1 MKPKNRLQRSQL
13 EAFTKIM
20 EAKLDQC
27 DGGMVFP
34 FECKLSLTNLIG
46 YWQVRTN
53 DENKFLATT
62 AQTIMEQVNK
72 VPELLNPI
80 EDLSI
85 LDKNRD
91 TVNLLMTAIFS
102 PYTEEEEMV
111 AAITPFKKEDVH
123 STKAYKDLM
132 VKAGSHDALL
142 DPEELAEIMKHKT
155 IAAYLAIMEM
165 YYGVSIELHKDI
177 IYTLHDKRTGLKQ
190 YYKIIINPKFCE
202 IVLRGDLPQLS
213 EEQIKLL
220 TDNIDNLDV
229 WKTFLPTE
237 LFEFQGLVVFKLNEV
252 TKDQVLSRI
261 KENLLEKDS
270 ITDEKSFGDL
280 EQKFRSL
287 LQLSDLSLGIAG
299 YQKSKNRFINFGSGA
314 RRSILIGKNDKIDC
328 PQANNNLYNRF
339 AKQREPMI
347 VEDMSTCCSQLT
359 QQADDLMKE
368 GVQNLILN
376 PLFYNGEFV
385 GLLELASP
393 NRGDLNALT
402 LTKIRNV
409 LPLFAIA
416 VKRSSDEL
424 ESNIQKIIKE
434 KYTSIHP
441 TVEWKFN
448 NAAHDMLDQIS
459 QQKSA
464 VAPQIVFKD
473 VYPLYAASDIRNSSV
488 ERHQCIYQD
497 LNRQLK
503 LAKKALTQAMKL
515 TNLPILDETIFRLD
529 KFRRK
534 IKNKLVTG
542 DETVILEFLHQEVEP
557 IMRNIEA
564 NHDEF
569 KSFSKEYWEALDA
582 EIGVVYEH
590 RKNFEDSLTAIND
603 TVGGILDD
611 EEKKAQQM
619 FPHYF
624 EKYKTD
630 GVEHNIYIGASMV
643 ENQEFNEVYLRNLRL
658 WQLVV
663 TAEIANRTA
672 AMIPELAMP
681 LETTHLILVHSN
693 PLSIRF
699 RQEEKKFDVDG
710 AYNIRYEI
718 IKKRIDKALVKDSE
732 ERITQP
738 GKIAIIYS
746 QERDADEYRRYIDY
760 LKSKGLLTGQV
771 EELELEE
778 LQGVSGLKALRIAVN
793 TESTSIIDEVK
804 KLLEVV

>member
-1 MKPKNRLQRSQL
+1 MKNMQ
-13 EAFTKIM
+13 
-20 EAKLDQC
+20 AKTDSC
-27 DGGMVFP
+27 DGGMDFP

-53 DENKFLATT
+53 DENKYLAST
-62 AQTIMEQVNK
+62 AGTIMEQVNEA
-72 VPELLNPI
+72 PELLKPI
-80 EDLSI
+80 EDISI
-85 LDKNRD
+85 LNKYQD

-142 DPEELAEIMKHKT
+142 DPEEMAEIMKHKT
-155 IAAYLAIMEM
+155 MAAYLAIMEM

-177 IYTLHDKRTGLKQ
+177 IYTLHDHRTGLKQ

-202 IVLRGDLPQLS
+202 IVLKGDLPELS
-213 EEQIKLL
+213 DEQIKLL

-229 WKTFLPTE
+229 WKTLLPTD

-252 TKDQVLSRI
+252 TKDEVLSRI

-270 ITDEKSFGDL
+270 ISDEKSFGDL

-299 YQKSKNRFINFGSGA
+299 YQKSKNRFINFGGGT
-314 RRSILIGKNDKIDC
+314 RRSILIGKNDKIEC
-328 PQANNNLYNRF
+328 EEANNSLFNRF
-339 AKQREPMI
+339 ARQREPMI
-347 VEDMSTCCSQLT
+347 VEDMSTCCNQLE
-359 QQADDLMKE
+359 QQADSLMEE

-393 NRGDLNALT
+393 NKGDLNALT

-424 ESNIQKIIKE
+424 ENSIQNLIKE

-448 NAAHDMLDQIS
+448 NAAHEMLDQIS

-464 VAPQIVFKD
+464 VAPQIVFND

-488 ERHQCIYQD
+488 ERHHCIYKD
-497 LNRQLK
+497 LMRQLQ
-503 LAKKALTQAMKL
+503 LAKKVLSRAMEL
-515 TNLPILDETIFRLD
+515 TNLPILDETIFRLE
-529 KFRRK
+529 KFRKK

-542 DETVILEFLHQEVEP
+542 DETIILEFLQEEVEP
-557 IMRNIEA
+557 IIRNIETGHA
-564 NHDEF
+564 GDKEF
-569 KSFSKEYWEALDA
+569 SREYWEALDS
-582 EIGVVYEH
+582 EIGVVYDH
-590 RKNFEDSLTAIND
+590 RMKFENSLTSIND
-603 TVGGILDD
+603 AIGSILDE
-611 EEKKAQQM
+611 EEKKAQIM

-643 ENQEFNEVYLRNLRL
+643 ENMEFDEVYLRNLRL

-718 IKKRIDKALVKDSE
+718 IKKRIDKAVIKDSD

-746 QERDADEYRRYIDY
+746 QERDAEEYRRYIVY
-760 LKSKGLLTGQV
+760 LKNKGLLTG
-771 EELELEE
+771 ELEQFELEE

>member
-1 MKPKNRLQRSQL
+1 MD
-13 EAFTKIM
+13 
-20 EAKLDQC
+20 AKLDQC
-27 DGGMVFP
+27 DVAMDFP

-53 DENKFLATT
+53 DPNKFLAST
-62 AQTIMEQVNK
+62 AKTIMKQVNQA
-72 VPELLNPI
+72 PELLEPI
-80 EDLSI
+80 EDFALVE
-85 LDKNRD
+85 KHRE
-91 TVNLLMTAIFS
+91 TVDLLMTAIFS
-102 PYTEEEEMV
+102 PFTEEEEMV
-111 AAITPFKKEDVH
+111 SAMTPFKKEDIH

-132 VKAGSHDALL
+132 VQAGSYEALL
-142 DPEELAEIMKHKT
+142 DPEEMAQIMLHKT
-155 IAAYLAIMEM
+155 MAGYFAIMQM
-165 YYGVSIELHKDI
+165 YYGLTIALDKDI
-177 IYTLHDKRTGLKQ
+177 IYTLSDQRTGLKR
-190 YYKIIINPKFCE
+190 YFKITINPKFCE
-202 IVLRGDLPQLS
+202 IVLKGDLPELS
-213 EEQIKLL
+213 EADIKYL
-220 TDNIDNLDV
+220 TDHIDDADV
-229 WKTFLPTE
+229 WMEKLPTE
-237 LFEFQGLVVFKLNEV
+237 LFEFQGLIIFKLNEV
-252 TKDQVLSRI
+252 TKDQILSRM

-270 ITDEKSFGDL
+270 ITDGQSFDDL

-287 LQLSDLSLGIAG
+287 LQLSDLKLGISG
-299 YQKSKNRFINFGSGA
+299 YQKSKNKFFNFGGTA
-314 RRSILIGKNDKIDC
+314 RRSILIGDHERIDC
-328 PQANNNLYNRF
+328 PHATANLFERF
-339 AKQREPMI
+339 ANQAEPMV
-347 VEDMSTCCSQLT
+347 VEDMAECCMPLKPQSEILQ
-359 QQADDLMKE
+359 E
-368 GVQNLILN
+368 VGVQNLILN

-393 NRGDLNALT
+393 NKGDLNALT
-402 LTKIRNV
+402 LTKIREV

-416 VKRSSDEL
+416 VKRSSEEL
-424 ESNIQKIIKE
+424 ENSIQNLIKE

-448 NAAHDMLDQIS
+448 NAAHEMLDQINK
-459 QQKSA
+459 QKNA
-464 VAPQIVFKD
+464 IAPHIVFND

-488 ERHQCIYQD
+488 ERHQCIYKD
-497 LNRQLK
+497 LNRQLQ
-503 LAKKALTQAMKL
+503 LAKKVLGRAIEL

-529 KFRRK
+529 NFRKK

-542 DETVILEFLHQEVEP
+542 DESVILEFLQQEVEP
-557 IMRNIEA
+557 IIRNIES
-564 NHDEF
+564 NHTEDKE
-569 KSFSKEYWEALDA
+569 FSKAYWEALDPN
-582 EIGVVYEH
+582 IGVVYEH

-603 TVGGILDD
+603 TIGSILDQ
-611 EEKKAQQM
+611 EEKSAQKM

-643 ENQEFNEVYLRNLRL
+643 EHLKFDEVYLRNLRL

-663 TAEIANRTA
+663 TAEIANKTA
-672 AMIPELAMP
+672 AMVSELAMP

-718 IKKRIDKALVKDSE
+718 TKKRIDKALAKDTQ

-746 QERDADEYRRYIDY
+746 QEKDAEEYLKYIDY
-760 LKSKGLLTGQV
+760 LKSKDLLTGKV
-771 EELELEE
+771 EQLELEE

-793 TESTSIIDEVK
+793 TGSASIMDEVK